1 MKCSLWSRAFSTEA
15 PCVLYLHGN
24 ASCRI
29 EALPH
34 VAPLLMLGIQ
44 VCAVDTTGSGSS
56 EGEFVT
62 LGLREASDASSVA
75 SHLIA
80 NKRCTQV
87 ALYGRSMGAVAAILA
102 GAKKT
107 GSRVVSRPE
116 HETSSKKEEMPSR
129 KASSAKRATT
139 SKRDDDDFKRLV
151 LGETEKEG
159 LLAVSRAH
167 AVCTKPLGNAFLGQ
181 TGFDEVIKRRLFEIH
196 YKHEEQLAAGADA
209 AAAIGM
215 RPRGGADAR
224 TGPSGDGGI
233 AKPGSVW
240 AHAEIIDSYREVQR
254 QMEEVKAAADR
265 ARVAA
270 ATPKV
275 PAKRARHPMEFDGA
289 DYDADARG
297 DVAWTPA
304 ATRRWERDHGDYVG
318 AGPRRPETPA
328 ERDARRSAQMFD
340 YESPILDN

>member
-1 MKCSLWSRAFSTEA
+1 
-15 PCVLYLHGN
+15 V
-24 ASCRI
+24 AS
-29 EALPH
+29 AL
-34 VAPLLMLGIQ
+34 A
-44 VCAVDTTGSGSS
+44 
-56 EGEFVT
+56 
-62 LGLREASDASSVA
+62 DASFDARLRAANAAAA
-75 SHLIA
+75 SA
-80 NKRCTQV
+80 YDAEAAR
-87 ALYGRSMGAVAAILA
+87 AASGAVAGAAARVRHEYPRAEAEAALGRKA
-102 GAKKT
+102 SPGAKKT

-116 HETSSKKEEMPSR
+116 HETSSKKEETSSR
-129 KASSAKRATT
+129 KKASSTKSATT
-139 SKRDDDDFKRLV
+139 SKRVSKKVSHDSKHATTSKRDDDFKRLV

-215 RPRGGADAR
+215 RPRGGAGAR

-275 PAKRARHPMEFDGA
+275 PAERARHPMEFDGA

>member
-1 MKCSLWSRAFSTEA
+1 MAGSVAGVRT
-15 PCVLYLHGN
+15 GM
-24 ASCRI
+24 AS
-29 EALPH
+29 AL
-34 VAPLLMLGIQ
+34 A
-44 VCAVDTTGSGSS
+44 
-56 EGEFVT
+56 
-62 LGLREASDASSVA
+62 DASFDARLRAANAAAAAYDAEAARARRARLLARRPRAPRVPRAEAEAALGRKA
-75 SHLIA
+75 SP
-80 NKRCTQV
+80 
-87 ALYGRSMGAVAAILA
+87 

-107 GSRVVSRPE
+107 GSPSRVVSPPE
-116 HETSSKKEEMPSR
+116 HETSSKTSKKEEMPSR
-129 KASSAKRATT
+129 KASSAKRATTSKRVSKKVSKNDSKRATT

-215 RPRGGADAR
+215 RPRGGAAR

-265 ARVAA
+265 ARVRRR
-270 ATPKV
+270 PPS
-275 PAKRARHPMEFDGA
+275 PAKRARYPMEFDGA

-304 ATRRWERDHGDYVG
+304 ATRRWSAITAITSARVPGG
-318 AGPRRPETPA
+318 RRP
-328 ERDARRSAQMFD
+328 RRSATRVGARRC
-340 YESPILDN
+340 

>member
-1 MKCSLWSRAFSTEA
+1 
-15 PCVLYLHGN
+15 
-24 ASCRI
+24 
-29 EALPH
+29 
-34 VAPLLMLGIQ
+34 
-44 VCAVDTTGSGSS
+44 
-56 EGEFVT
+56 
-62 LGLREASDASSVA
+62 
-75 SHLIA
+75 
-80 NKRCTQV
+80 
-87 ALYGRSMGAVAAILA
+87 
-102 GAKKT
+102 
-107 GSRVVSRPE
+107 
-116 HETSSKKEEMPSR
+116 MPSR

-139 SKRDDDDFKRLV
+139 SKRVSKKVSHDSKHATTSKHDDDFKRLV

-215 RPRGGADAR
+215 RPRGGAGAR
-224 TGPSGDGGI
+224 PGPSGDGGI
-233 AKPGSVW
+233 AKPSSSVW
-240 AHAEIIDSYREVQR
+240 AHAEVIDSYREVQR

-275 PAKRARHPMEFDGA
+275 PAQRAPHPMEFDGA

>member
-1 MKCSLWSRAFSTEA
+1 
-15 PCVLYLHGN
+15 
-24 ASCRI
+24 
-29 EALPH
+29 
-34 VAPLLMLGIQ
+34 
-44 VCAVDTTGSGSS
+44 
-56 EGEFVT
+56 
-62 LGLREASDASSVA
+62 
-75 SHLIA
+75 
-80 NKRCTQV
+80 
-87 ALYGRSMGAVAAILA
+87 
-102 GAKKT
+102 
-107 GSRVVSRPE
+107 
-116 HETSSKKEEMPSR
+116 MPSR

-215 RPRGGADAR
+215 RPRGGAGAR

-270 ATPKV
+270 ATPKS
-275 PAKRARHPMEFDGA
+275 PPRRARDPMEFDGA

>member
-1 MKCSLWSRAFSTEA
+1 M
-15 PCVLYLHGN
+15 
-24 ASCRI
+24 
-29 EALPH
+29 
-34 VAPLLMLGIQ
+34 
-44 VCAVDTTGSGSS
+44 
-56 EGEFVT
+56 
-62 LGLREASDASSVA
+62 
-75 SHLIA
+75 
-80 NKRCTQV
+80 
-87 ALYGRSMGAVAAILA
+87 
-102 GAKKT
+102 
-107 GSRVVSRPE
+107 
-116 HETSSKKEEMPSR
+116 
-129 KASSAKRATT
+129 
-139 SKRDDDDFKRLV
+139 
-151 LGETEKEG
+151 
-159 LLAVSRAH
+159 
-167 AVCTKPLGNAFLGQ
+167 CTKPLGNAFLGQ

-215 RPRGGADAR
+215 RPRGSAGAR
-224 TGPSGDGGI
+224 PGPSGDGGI
-233 AKPGSVW
+233 AKPSSSVW
-240 AHAEIIDSYREVQR
+240 AHAEVIDSYREVQR
-254 QMEEVKAAADR
+254 QMEEVKAAAER

-275 PAKRARHPMEFDGA
+275 PAQRASHPMEFDGA

>member
-1 MKCSLWSRAFSTEA
+1 
-15 PCVLYLHGN
+15 
-24 ASCRI
+24 
-29 EALPH
+29 
-34 VAPLLMLGIQ
+34 
-44 VCAVDTTGSGSS
+44 
-56 EGEFVT
+56 
-62 LGLREASDASSVA
+62 
-75 SHLIA
+75 
-80 NKRCTQV
+80 
-87 ALYGRSMGAVAAILA
+87 
-102 GAKKT
+102 
-107 GSRVVSRPE
+107 
-116 HETSSKKEEMPSR
+116 MPSR
-129 KASSAKRATT
+129 KASSAKRATTSKRVSKKVSKNDSKRATT

-215 RPRGGADAR
+215 RPRGGAGAR
-224 TGPSGDGGI
+224 PGPSGDGGI
-233 AKPGSVW
+233 AKPSSSVW
-240 AHAEIIDSYREVQR
+240 AHAEVIDSYREVQR
-254 QMEEVKAAADR
+254 QMEEVKAAAER

-275 PAKRARHPMEFDGA
+275 PAQRAPHPMEFDGA